1 MVEPLLQVLEDDVS
15 MKCLGREENFRK
27 FERYFLNQISQKGY
41 HAVLQSYPDDRAG
54 YLHGL
59 IHIGLALEFRQPL
72 LLAEGLAQAA
82 VHHYMYKKYL
92 TSTSIPRPEN
102 IQANGPWTTKWCTM
116 ECSHAKPELLRLAAR
131 WRVDPNDLDRATAEL
146 INVAVYITTGAL
158 LSPYRCMFDFY
169 LLHCLTVSVA
179 HASFLKETSKTN
191 SQKAHLLEYS
201 GRVFM
206 MTYAGMGCPP
216 LRLDYLC
223 SL

>member
-92 TSTSIPRPEN
+92 SEAGGLPTKKVASSPSHIDRYGADRRYDQYFLQPRLQYPDPK
-102 IQANGPWTTKWCTM
+102 IF
-116 ECSHAKPELLRLAAR
+116 KPMGHGQRSGAR
-131 WRVDPNDLDRATAEL
+131 WNAPMQSLSCCVWQPGGESTPMISTEL
-146 INVAVYITTGAL
+146 QQSSSMWL
-158 LSPYRCMFDFY
+158 
-169 LLHCLTVSVA
+169 
-179 HASFLKETSKTN
+179 ETSKTN